1 MMTDKKQSIN
11 AETTWFHLFRSM
23 IFDGNMKKMGLSA
36 FGIYCT
42 IKAHVD
48 FSTGSAFPSIERI
61 CELTG
66 LTKRTVLRNLSILE
80 DMGFVVKEKKGR
92 KNVYTLRE
100 RFDILDDLGRPSAVA
115 TWDYLPRSVQAAQ
128 AELKNFLLTGKSDG
142 TIIHIERLNLQ
153 VNLGGTNKQ
162 ENFDIS
168 SISDPNL
175 KKQIERL
182 EALRNRCH
190 ESTQSE

>member
-1 MMTDKKQSIN
+1 
-11 AETTWFHLFRSM
+11 
-23 IFDGNMKKMGLSA
+23 MGLSA

>member
-1 MMTDKKQSIN
+1 MKKDKTN
-11 AETTWFHLFRSM
+11 GTAETTWFHLFRSM

-128 AELKNFLLTGKSDG
+128 AELKDFLLTGKSDG

>member
-1 MMTDKKQSIN
+1 MKKDKKN
-11 AETTWFHLFRSM
+11 GAAETTWFHLFRSM
-23 IFDGNMKKMGLSA
+23 IFDGNMRKMGLSA

-128 AELKNFLLTGKSDG
+128 AELKDFLLTGKSDG

>member
-1 MMTDKKQSIN
+1 MTDKKQSIN

-23 IFDGNMKKMGLSA
+23 ILDGNMKKMGLSA

-48 FSTGSAFPSIERI
+48 FSTGAAFPSIERL
-61 CELTG
+61 CDLTG
-66 LTKRTVLRNLSILE
+66 LTKRTVIRNLSILE
-80 DMGFVVKEKKGR
+80 EMGFVTKKKKGR
-92 KNVYTLRE
+92 KNFYTLRE
-100 RFDILDDLGRPSAVA
+100 RVDIVGKDGRPSAVA

-128 AELKNFLLTGKSDG
+128 AELKDFLLTGKADG
-142 TIIHIERLNLQ
+142 AVIHIEHLNLQ
-153 VNLGGTNKQ
+153 VNFGGTNKQ

-168 SISDPNL
+168 NVSDPEL

-182 EALRNRCH
+182 EALRQNRCH

>member
-1 MMTDKKQSIN
+1 
-11 AETTWFHLFRSM
+11 M
-23 IFDGNMKKMGLSA
+23 IFDGNMRKMGLSA

-48 FSTGSAFPSIERI
+48 FFTGSAFPSIERI

-128 AELKNFLLTGKSDG
+128 AELKDFLLTGKSDG

>member
-1 MMTDKKQSIN
+1 MKKDKMN
-11 AETTWFHLFRSM
+11 GTAETTWFHLFRSM

>member
-1 MMTDKKQSIN
+1 MKNKN
-11 AETTWFHLFRSM
+11 AAETTWFHLFRSL

-48 FSTGSAFPSIERI
+48 FSTGAAFPSIERI

-66 LTKRTVLRNLSILE
+66 LTKRTVIRNLSILE
-80 DMGFVVKEKKGR
+80 EMGFVIKTKKGR
-92 KNVYTLRE
+92 RNIYTLRE
-100 RFDILDDLGRPSAVA
+100 RVDIFGEDGRPAAVA
-115 TWDYLPRSVQAAQ
+115 TWDYLPRSVQIAQ
-128 AELKNFLLTGKSDG
+128 AELKDFLLTGKTDG
-142 TIIHIERLNLQ
+142 TMIHIEHLNLQ
-153 VNLGGTNKQ
+153 VNFGGNNKQ

-168 SISDPNL
+168 SISDPRL

-182 EALRNRCH
+182 EAIRNRCH